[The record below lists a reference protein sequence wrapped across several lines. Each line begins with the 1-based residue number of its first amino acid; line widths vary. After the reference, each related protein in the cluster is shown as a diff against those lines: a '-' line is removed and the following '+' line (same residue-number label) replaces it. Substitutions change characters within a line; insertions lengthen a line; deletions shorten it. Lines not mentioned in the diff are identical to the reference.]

1 MSYFYSATTGGF
13 HVDDAPLPGDAVPVT
28 DEQHAAMMTA
38 QAAGARIEA
47 GEDGSPVA
55 VLPTEAELAV
65 AAAAM
70 ARESRDCLLAAC
82 DWRVMPDSPM
92 SAMQRATWAT
102 YRQAL
107 RDWPD
112 APGWPDAPL
121 PTPPEA
127 A

>member
-1 MSYFYSATTGGF
+1 MAYFYSAATGGF
-13 HVDDAPLPGDAVPVT
+13 HVDDAPLPNDALPVT
-28 DEQHAAMMTA
+28 DERHAELMAA

-47 GEDGSPVA
+47 GPGGIPVA
-55 VLPTEAELAV
+55 VTPTSGEVAE

-70 ARESRDCLLAAC
+70 ARTRRNRLLVAC
-82 DWRVMPDSPM
+82 DWTQVADVPLTTGE
-92 SAMQRATWAT
+92 RAAWAA